1 MKGTR
6 RSIALAAVAIVLTF
20 ALAACSG
27 GSSGSGDS
35 GGEKTTYQNAVY
47 GFEITYGDPLSQVN
61 LTPSGGE
68 EYAIAFA
75 DKDGP
80 VVEDQYANG
89 IRVAVNEMSQAVKAE
104 DVPKLLDQITPVLEE
119 MVTAV
124 PDGKLTGPV
133 TPVEINGTPGFYV
146 DYQYTQGGEQLS
158 CRIYILIKG
167 SNEFDITTQAVADDW
182 DDLRGTLEETVQT
195 FTLD

>member
-1 MKGTR
+1 MRGFGR
-6 RSIALAAVAIVLTF
+6 GIVVAAVAVVLTL
-20 ALAACSG
+20 APAACGGSG
-27 GSSGSGDS
+27 GGGDS
-35 GGEKTTYQNAVY
+35 GGETTTYENAQY
-47 GFEITYGDPLSQVN
+47 GFSITYGDPLSLVT

-89 IRVAVNEMSQAVKAE
+89 IRVAVNEMSQSVKAA
-104 DVPKLLDQITPVLEE
+104 DVPGLLDEITPVLED

-124 PDGKLTGPV
+124 PDGKLTGAV

-146 DYQYTQGGEQLS
+146 DYQYMQGGEQLS
-158 CRIYILIKG
+158 CRVYVLLKG
-167 SNEFDITTQAVADDW
+167 SNEFDITTQAVAGDW
-182 DDLRGTLEETVQT
+182 DDLRGTLEQTVQT
-195 FTLD
+195 FTVE

>member
-1 MKGTR
+1 MKRFG
-6 RSIALAAVAIVLTF
+6 RSMAVAALAAIL
-20 ALAACSG
+20 ALAAAACGSDG
-27 GSSGSGDS
+27 GES
-35 GGEKTTYQNAVY
+35 GGEKTTYMNAQY

-89 IRVAVNEMSQAVKAE
+89 IRVAVNEMSQAIEAA
-104 DVPKLLDQITPVLEE
+104 DVPGLLDEITPVLED

-124 PDGKLTGPV
+124 PDGKLTGAV
-133 TPVEINGTPGFYV
+133 TPVEINGTPGFFV
-146 DYQYTQGGEQLS
+146 DYEYTQGGEQLS
-158 CRIYILIKG
+158 CRAYVLIKG
-167 SNEFDITTQAVADDW
+167 SNEFDITTQAVAGDW
-182 DDLRGTLEETVQT
+182 DELRGTLEETVQT
-195 FTLD
+195 FTLE